1 MQAHLKN
8 DQNCTFD
15 SINLETFEQILEWAK
30 GRGGSYTLMVAA
42 DNLQWDYYKVTI
54 DKAEYQLTSD

>member
-15 SINLETFEQILEWAK
+15 SGDFETLEDIKEWAK
-30 GRGGSYTLMVAA
+30 GRGGTYTLMVEA
-42 DNLQWDYYKVTI
+42 DNMQWDYYKVNGDDVAYEI
-54 DKAEYQLTSD
+54 TSA

>member
-15 SINLETFEQILEWAK
+15 SGKFETLEEILEWAK
-30 GRGGSYTLMVAA
+30 GRGGSYTLMVEA
-42 DNLQWDYYKVTI
+42 DNFQWDYYKVTG
-54 DKAEYQLTSD
+54 DEVAYQITSD